1 MRHPLT
7 SYLVPRTVPTEKRA
21 TVNWWADKLAGFT
34 VSPNLENLYVGKQE
48 GIYEFPRIDA
58 KALRTLCLQVLR
70 RLHYTTLLTQWRR
83 TRVLY
88 CLTKVRTTIC
98 FLLPKYK
105 IGSIKQ
111 AKMAFPAKSTEI
123 ADNLKGVLVTNSIY

>member
-70 RLHYTTLLTQWRR
+70 RLHYTTSTSDPVAAHQGV
-83 TRVLY
+83 VLSHESSHY
-88 CLTKVRTTIC
+88 DL
-98 FLLPKYK
+98 F
-105 IGSIKQ
+105 S
-111 AKMAFPAKSTEI
+111 AA
-123 ADNLKGVLVTNSIY
+123 